1 MPGHLAL
8 LTDRLCQLARGD
20 IKRLMVFMPPRHGKS
35 FLCSQ
40 YFPAWYI
47 GAFRGRVILT
57 SYEATF
63 AASWGRLARNVL
75 TEWGPSVFGVR
86 VAQDSSAADHWELEG
101 AEGQRGVM
109 HTAGVGGAITGRGA
123 SLLIID
129 DPVKNMEEAQSP
141 TYRDKAWQWY
151 TSTAYTRLEPD
162 GRVLIIQ
169 CMTGDTPVLRP
180 DGTTTP
186 LRDVRPGDA
195 VATYENGRLSSS
207 TVAKWAHQ
215 GSDVVYT
222 IRMKSGT
229 VVRANARHPFL
240 TIQDGEEVWQRTDT
254 LKKGSLILR
263 VTGANGAELPAQ
275 QTDVTS
281 LLNAR
286 GYAIPTTARRAGQQ
300 GIVLLPSTP
309 NRGGPHISSTAMGL
323 APRNT
328 TALWL
333 RKMGA
338 ALFVYSHR
346 RIRILAPTGVQ
357 NSALTMTMTP
367 ERCAGCSAMTAIL
380 PLDMAPQPN
389 ASALPLSTWSVTP
402 DEVLDVAVSGI
413 EDVYDLQIDRTENFI
428 ANGLVS
434 HNTRWHNDD
443 LSGRILSEAK
453 AQGDTEPW
461 HVLSLP
467 AIAATDEN
475 YPIAGDT
482 PFVRRE
488 GEPLWPERFSAERLA
503 AIRTDVGGAV
513 WSALYQQQPA
523 PESGYIWRREWFKRY
538 SNLGGMPEFQRIVQ
552 AVDTAFK
559 TGIASDY
566 SVIATWGCTAN
577 AFYLI
582 DVWRAQVEYPELK
595 RAIADQ
601 YAKHHPA
608 AIYIEDAASG
618 QSVIQELQRETRLP
632 VLAIRPQGS
641 KEARAAAVTPLAEA
655 GKVFI
660 PDSVPWVADWIDE
673 HVAFPRGAHDDMV
686 DTTSIALDQV
696 QLRTITHGPKLF

>member
-1 MPGHLAL
+1 MPSSDALRLYAQATPAGLAYLASNGHFTLPDHLAL

-35 FLCSQ
+35 YLCSQ

-123 SLLIID
+123 SLLVID

-141 TYRDKAWQWY
+141 TYREKAWQWY

-169 CMTGDTPVLRP
+169 
-180 DGTTTP
+180 
-186 LRDVRPGDA
+186 
-195 VATYENGRLSSS
+195 
-207 TVAKWAHQ
+207 
-215 GSDVVYT
+215 
-222 IRMKSGT
+222 
-229 VVRANARHPFL
+229 
-240 TIQDGEEVWQRTDT
+240 
-254 LKKGSLILR
+254 
-263 VTGANGAELPAQ
+263 
-275 QTDVTS
+275 
-281 LLNAR
+281 
-286 GYAIPTTARRAGQQ
+286 
-300 GIVLLPSTP
+300 
-309 NRGGPHISSTAMGL
+309 
-323 APRNT
+323 
-328 TALWL
+328 
-333 RKMGA
+333 
-338 ALFVYSHR
+338 
-346 RIRILAPTGVQ
+346 
-357 NSALTMTMTP
+357 
-367 ERCAGCSAMTAIL
+367 
-380 PLDMAPQPN
+380 
-389 ASALPLSTWSVTP
+389 
-402 DEVLDVAVSGI
+402 
-413 EDVYDLQIDRTENFI
+413 
-428 ANGLVS
+428 
-434 HNTRWHNDD
+434 TRWHNDD
-443 LSGRILSEAK
+443 LSGRILSESR

-467 AIAATDEN
+467 AIAAADES
-475 YPIAGDT
+475 YPIAGDA
-482 PFVRRE
+482 PFTRRE
-488 GEPLWPERFSAERLA
+488 GAPLWPERFSAERLA
-503 AIRTDVGGAV
+503 AIRTDVGGSV
-513 WSALYQQQPA
+513 WSALYQQQPS
-523 PESGYIWRREWFKRY
+523 PEAGYIWRREWFKRY
-538 SNLGGMPEFQRIVQ
+538 SALGGMPEFVRVVQ

-582 DVWRAQVEYPELK
+582 DLWRAQVEYPELK

-655 GKVFI
+655 GKVFV
-660 PDSVPWVADWIDE
+660 PSDAPWVADFIDE

-686 DTTSIALDQV
+686 DTTSIALEQV
-696 QLRTITHGPKLF
+696 QLRTITHGPKLFY